1 MKSIL
6 LAATMLA
13 SVIPASAQIAPQ
25 LASTQPST
33 PSASATPAPAPVAM
47 PAPAPAP
54 IAATPKLRRAKPPS
68 PAMLRVRAA
77 NRDATQEPQARAF
90 INAVQVYPFSD
101 GVLYRLYAAPER
113 ITDIALQSGEAIV
126 SVAAGD
132 TVRWTVG
139 DTTSGT
145 GDAKRVHIF
154 VKPFAAGLTTN
165 LIITTD
171 KRTYHVQLESTSGT
185 AMAAL
190 SWTYPQDELIAIRRA
205 ADQERAAAPVATGLA
220 VERLN
225 FGYAI
230 SGDTPS
236 WRPTRAFDDGRQT
249 YIEFAPSI
257 AVGEAPPLFVLGPG
271 GDAQLVNYRVAG
283 RFYVVDRLFAAAEL
297 RLGAKKQMIVR
308 ITRTDPERRER
319 RRQGKAS

>member
-1 MKSIL
+1 
-6 LAATMLA
+6 
-13 SVIPASAQIAPQ
+13 
-25 LASTQPST
+25 
-33 PSASATPAPAPVAM
+33 
-47 PAPAPAP
+47 
-54 IAATPKLRRAKPPS
+54 
-68 PAMLRVRAA
+68 MLRVRAA

-90 INAVQVYPFSD
+90 VNAVQVYPFSD

-113 ITDIALQSGEAIV
+113 ITDIALQPGEAIV

-139 DTTSGT
+139 DTTSGA

-171 KRTYHVQLESTSGT
+171 KRTYHVQLESTAGT

-190 SWTYPQDELIAIRRA
+190 SWTYPLDELMAIRRA
-205 ADQERAAAPVATGLA
+205 AEQERAEAPVAIGLA
-220 VERLN
+220 IERLN

-230 SGDTPS
+230 TGDTPS

-257 AVGEAPPLFVLGPG
+257 AVGEAPPLFVLGPD